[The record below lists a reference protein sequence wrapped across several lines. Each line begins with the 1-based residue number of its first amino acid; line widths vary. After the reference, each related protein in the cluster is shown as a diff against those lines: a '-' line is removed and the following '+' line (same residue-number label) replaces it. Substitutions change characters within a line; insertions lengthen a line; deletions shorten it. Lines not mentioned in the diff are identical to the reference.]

1 MTIPCQFRLRQ
12 DCVLRL
18 LGIECGPMKF
28 QAVVFDLDGTLL
40 DTLDD
45 IADAMNAALGRMG
58 FAGHETDV
66 YKYLTGDGVRALAE
80 RSIPEKEKDETTLAA
95 CIREFRLEYAGRW
108 GTKTRP
114 YPGITGL
121 LTDLAGRRIKLSVLS
136 NKLDEF
142 ARQAVRDFLPG
153 FDFSFVIG
161 AKPDLP
167 PKPDPAGARLI
178 ARGLRILPSRIVYLG
193 DTGMDM
199 ETAVRAGMYPVGALW
214 GFRDE
219 KELRES
225 GARALISSPL
235 ELLGL
240 ID

>member
-1 MTIPCQFRLRQ
+1 MAAPSGLTLSRKF
-12 DCVLRL
+12 V
-18 LGIECGPMKF
+18 GATMGPMKF

-45 IADAMNAALGRMG
+45 IADAMNVALGRMD
-58 FAGHETDV
+58 FPGHETAA
-66 YKYLTGDGVRALAE
+66 YRYLTGDGVRALAE
-80 RSIPEKEKDETTLAA
+80 RSIPEKAKDETTLAA

-121 LTDLAGRRIKLSVLS
+121 LTDLARRGLKLSVLS

-142 ARQAVRDFLPG
+142 ARRAVREFLPG
-153 FDFSFVIG
+153 FDFTFVIG

-167 PKPDPAGARLI
+167 PKPDPVGALLI
-178 ARGLRILPSRIVYLG
+178 AAGLQITPDRIIYLG
-193 DTGMDM
+193 DTGVDM
-199 ETAVRAGMYPVGALW
+199 QTAVRAGMYPVGALW
-214 GFRDE
+214 GFREE
-219 KELRES
+219 KELREN

>member
-1 MTIPCQFRLRQ
+1 MLA
-12 DCVLRL
+12 
-18 LGIECGPMKF
+18 MKF
-28 QAVVFDLDGTLL
+28 QAAVFDLDGTLL

-58 FAGHETDV
+58 FPGHETAA
-66 YKYLTGDGVRALAE
+66 YKYLTGDGARALAE
-80 RSIPEKEKDETTLAA
+80 RSLPDSARDEVTITA
-95 CIREFRLEYAGRW
+95 CVQELRIEYAGRW

-114 YPGITGL
+114 YPGITGM
-121 LTDLAGRRIKLSVLS
+121 LTELARRRLKLSVLS

-153 FDFSFVIG
+153 FDFTFVIG

-214 GFRDE
+214 GFREE
-219 KELRES
+219 KELREN
-225 GARALISSPL
+225 GAQALIGSPL